1 MDRAIW
7 RVRVGVACEF
17 VTYCGDA
24 NGAGTHVERSDP
36 RFSIRAGAGA
46 TEGMSRI
53 SAMNAVP
60 FVLESLR
67 FDPVEVLGE
76 VGLDARLFEDSNNL
90 IADERVGPMLVH
102 CAERTRHEDFSLR
115 VGAQARLDVLG
126 LIATLAAS
134 APDVGSALHVLSR
147 FLSLNDSAS
156 IVSVGAEGGFAWL
169 NYAVYESGFEGTR
182 PLYQMVSAVAFNVLR
197 ELGGPEWAPAE
208 VRLPCRRPR
217 DIRPYRD
224 FFRAPIR
231 FDADRMTISFARGW
245 LDRPLHGA
253 DSALHAALLAQAEAF
268 VVQSRAGLP
277 NQVQRVVRNLLLE
290 SKGSI
295 EAVAHEFSMHRRT
308 LDRHL
313 DATGS
318 SFRELADGVRFQVAR
333 ELLRDTQMSVGDIA
347 ASLHYGDASAFA
359 HAFRRWSGRT
369 PSQWRLARSH
379 PNVAAATKKPVKSAG
394 SGNVT
399 ELVSATIRSGWESRG
414 RSSWTR

>member
-1 MDRAIW
+1 M
-7 RVRVGVACEF
+7 
-17 VTYCGDA
+17 
-24 NGAGTHVERSDP
+24 ERPDP

-53 SAMNAVP
+53 SAMSAVP
-60 FVLESLR
+60 FVLESLHV
-67 FDPVEVLGE
+67 DPAEVLGE
-76 VGLDARLFEDSNNL
+76 IGLDAKLFEDSNNL
-90 IADERVGPMLVH
+90 IADEQVGPMLVH
-102 CAERTRHEDFSLR
+102 CAERTGCEDFALR
-115 VGAQARLDVLG
+115 VGAQARLDMLG

-134 APDVGSALHVLSR
+134 APDVGSALRALSR

-156 IVSVGAEGGFAWL
+156 IVSVGTEGGTACL

-197 ELGGPEWAPAE
+197 ELCGPEWAPAE
-208 VRLPCRRPR
+208 VQLPCRRPN
-217 DIRPYRD
+217 DVRPYRD
-224 FFRAPIR
+224 FFRAPMR
-231 FDADRMTISFARGW
+231 FDSDRMTIVFARRW
-245 LDRPLHGA
+245 LDRPLRSA
-253 DSALHAALLAQAEAF
+253 DPALHAVLSAQAEAF
-268 VVQSRAGLP
+268 AGQSQAGLP
-277 NQVQRVVRNLLLE
+277 SQVQRVMRNLLLE

-295 EAVAHEFSMHRRT
+295 EAVAREFSMHRRT

-313 DATGS
+313 DATGA

-333 ELLRDTQMSVGDIA
+333 ELLGDTQMSVGEIA

-379 PNVAAATKKPVKSAG
+379 PNVAAATQKPAKPAG
-394 SGNVT
+394 SGSVT
-399 ELVSATIRSGWESRG
+399 ELVSATTRSGWESRG